1 MRNRHVKAD
10 AADAI
15 ALPESE
21 NCSLII
27 FGGDVIF
34 VKVIDDEWKGR

>member
-1 MRNRHVKAD
+1 MKAD
-10 AADAI
+10 ASDAI

-21 NCSLII
+21 NCSLFI

-34 VKVIDDEWKGR
+34 VKVIDDECKGR